1 MTAQK
6 GRDFLLK
13 IGDGGGP
20 ETFTTI
26 GGFRNN
32 KFTINNQVVDITSKD
47 SAGKRELLA
56 GAGLQ
61 IMSASGSGVFV
72 DDAAFGTAHSAALNA
87 TIDNW
92 EIIVPGHGTYMG
104 PFQVSNL
111 EFDGEYKGEQLY
123 SISLESAGAIT
134 FTTA

>member
-32 KFTINNQVVDITSKD
+32 KFTINNQIVDITNKD
-47 SAGKRELLA
+47 SVGKRELLA

-61 IMSASGSGVFV
+61 IMTASGSGVFV
-72 DDAAFGTAHSAALNA
+72 DDTAFGTAHTAALNG

-92 EIIVPGHGTYMG
+92 EIIVPGHGTYSG
-104 PFQVSNL
+104 PFQISNL

-134 FTTA
+134 FTGV